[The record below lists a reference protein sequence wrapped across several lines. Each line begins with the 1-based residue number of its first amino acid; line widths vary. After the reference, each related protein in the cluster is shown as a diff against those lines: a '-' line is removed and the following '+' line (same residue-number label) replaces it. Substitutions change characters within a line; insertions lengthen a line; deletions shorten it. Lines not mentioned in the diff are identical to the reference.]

1 VREHEPF
8 LNIDVIKLKP
18 TEKEVEIIYVN
29 DQIQLGSYRSI
40 AREDSE
46 KFYGRIKEAL
56 KRVGLLS
63 EEERELMKEEG
74 LVTPYNC
81 QLLEKLWF
89 SVGKNYVWV
98 PL

>member
-1 VREHEPF
+1 VREYEPF
-8 LNIDVIKLKP
+8 INIDALKLNL
-18 TEKEVEIIYVN
+18 TEKDVAIMYVN
-29 DQIQLGSYRSI
+29 DKIQLGSYKSI
-40 AREDSE
+40 TREDTE
-46 KFYGRIKEAL
+46 RFYTRIKEEL
-56 KRVGLLS
+56 KRLGLLS

-74 LVTPYNC
+74 LVNPHNC